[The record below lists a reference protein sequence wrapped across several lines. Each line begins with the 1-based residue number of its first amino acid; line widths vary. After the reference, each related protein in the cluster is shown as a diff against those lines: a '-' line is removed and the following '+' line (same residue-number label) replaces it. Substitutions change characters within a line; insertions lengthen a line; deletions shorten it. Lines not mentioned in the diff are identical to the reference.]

1 MIRRVRVCLA
11 LAAALLAASALWAQS
26 ATDWPEVNGYGSAK
40 YTPLAQITP
49 DNVAKL
55 EVAWTYELEPAQ
67 WERRGYNTTPIMV
80 DNVMYFPKDSF
91 KTIVA
96 INATTGEEIWA
107 TNLPEVEGLPDTTNL
122 ANRGFSYWRGT
133 DEHAPRIV
141 MHTYNGFLV
150 QLDAATGKRVPGPT
164 GVINLS
170 EGIMDKFGGT
180 LTGGSPPLIYKN
192 IAIVAGR
199 TGEQGR
205 YGIPGD
211 PMGYDLITGEQLW
224 RFHAVPYPGD
234 PNFGTWGLDGWQDR
248 RGPGIWMPMT
258 IDEENGLAYLPMGNA
273 TDQNFGGTRP
283 GINLYSASL
292 LVLHADTG
300 ELAWYY
306 QFAHHDNLD
315 LDTMAPPNLMNT
327 YVNGEAVPS
336 VAQITKQGLLFFFNR
351 ITGEP
356 IFEIEERPVA
366 PLDAPGD
373 EAWPTQ
379 PFTVTTP
386 ALARME
392 MDRDEIWTGYSEE
405 QTKYCTELY
414 DRSVQAGPYAP
425 YGMLPSLAFPGSE
438 GGGGWGGVAAD
449 NERRLAFVTTRDL
462 GVIAQLQSRTSN
474 GLPSFG
480 KSKIPQTW
488 YVGPSG
494 YPCQEPP
501 WGRMFAI
508 STATGKIVW
517 EIPVGEYPE
526 LTAMGITGTGTVTA
540 SGGPLATA
548 GGLVFLSATNDAK
561 FRAFRSETGEELW
574 SAEIPTHGRTTPL
587 SYLGADGKQ
596 YVVAIAGGG
605 DDLSLPNVPERPPA
619 MATIVAYKLP

>member
-1 MIRRVRVCLA
+1 MTNKGKAILVLA
-11 LAAALLAASALWAQS
+11 VASFAMPLLWAQS

-49 DNVAKL
+49 ENVAEL

-67 WERRGYNTTPIMV
+67 WQRRGYNTTPIMI
-80 DNVMYFPKDSF
+80 DNVMYFPKEGF
-91 KTIVA
+91 QVIVA
-96 INATTGEEIWA
+96 INATTGEELWTTA
-107 TNLPEVEGLPDTTNL
+107 LPEVEGLGPNTNL
-122 ANRGFSYWRGT
+122 ANRGFSYWPGT
-133 DEHAPRIV
+133 DEHAPRVV
-141 MHTYNGFLV
+141 MHTQDGYLV
-150 QLDAATGKRVPGPT
+150 QLDAATGERVPGPT
-164 GVINLS
+164 GVIDLS
-170 EGIMDKFGGT
+170 AGIMDKFGGAWR
-180 LTGGSPPLIYKN
+180 GGSPPAVWKN
-192 IAIVAGR
+192 IAVVAGR

-211 PMGYDLITGEQLW
+211 PRGFDLVTGEELW
-224 RFHAVPYPGD
+224 RFHAVPYAGE
-234 PNFGTWGLDGWQDR
+234 PNFGTWGLNGWQDR

-258 IDEENGLAYLPMGNA
+258 IDHENGLVFLPMGNA

-283 GINLYSASL
+283 GINLYSAADV
-292 LVLHADTG
+292 VLHIETG

-315 LDTMAPPNLMNT
+315 LDVMAPPNLLDT
-327 YVNGEAVPS
+327 FRDGKRVPS
-336 VAQITKQGLLFFFNR
+336 VVQITKQGLLFFFNR
-351 ITGEP
+351 LTGEP
-356 IFEIEERPVA
+356 IWEIEERPVA

-379 PFTVTTP
+379 PFPVKP
-386 ALARME
+386 PPLARME
-392 MDRDEIWTGYSEE
+392 MDRDEVWTAYSEE
-405 QTKYCTELY
+405 QTEYCTELY

-438 GGGGWGGVAAD
+438 GGGGWGGVAVD
-449 NERRLAFVTTRDL
+449 NERQLVFVNTRDL

-501 WGRMFAI
+501 WARLFAI
-508 STATGKIVW
+508 SSATADIVW
-517 EIPVGEYPE
+517 EIPVGEYEE
-526 LTAMGITGTGTVTA
+526 LTAMGITGTGTTTT

-548 GGLVFLSATNDAK
+548 SGLVFLSATNDTK
-561 FRAFRSETGEELW
+561 IRAFRSETGEELW
-574 SAEIPTHGRTTPL
+574 SAKIPTHGRTTPL
-587 SYLGADGKQ
+587 SYRGADGKQ
-596 YVVAIAGGG
+596 YLVAIAGGG
-605 DDLSLPNVPERPPA
+605 DDLRLANAPEPPPA
-619 MATIVAYKLP
+619 MATIVAYRLP